1 MFFKTFRE
9 NPANAEINSHK
20 LLVRAG
26 FIKQMGNG
34 IFMYLPM
41 GLRVLEK
48 LKKVI
53 IR

>member
-1 MFFKTFRE
+1 MKLSNMFFKTFRE

-34 IFMYLPM
+34 IFSYLSC
-41 GLRVLEK
+41 
-48 LKKVI
+48 
-53 IR
+53 